1 MNQESLVRRRHV
13 AALTTCQGGYYN
25 RGNGCHPVGPGFY
38 SPDNDAARY
47 PCTPGTIA
55 ASGTAIQCTV
65 CPAGTFAAQARATA
79 CIACARGSYALNPAA
94 AACVACNDLYYT
106 GLASDYAI
114 YLSGAQTGQ
123 AAGDLYCLEPLE
135 GPVFAQPT
143 QSPSTTETPTA
154 RPTVSPHFTQAPSRL
169 DSDDAPPTV
178 VTQAPTAGTVP
189 SLTMAPTSVPSS
201 SFNDATWTPTTLVSS
216 SSLLS
221 STASPT
227 APLHADALQDVLF
240 NNNDLGLSNDPD
252 DSLVTTT
259 VSNLWLP
266 IFLALV
272 VATALGLVVLW
283 ASFEAQGHDDE
294 SDDDESCFSRP
305 SFESGNDDEVWTME
319 HVRPRSNSG
328 DSVSTWFVD
337 EMETGGMQEV
347 SLDEQPSN
355 PRRDLKSGGSSVWSL
370 SAGLGH
376 YEFDSEVTFE
386 DERLSI

>member
-1 MNQESLVRRRHV
+1 MAV
-13 AALTTCQGGYYN
+13 LTTCQGGYYN
-25 RGNGCHPVGPGFY
+25 RGNGCLPVGPGFY
-38 SPDNDAARY
+38 SPDNDATRY

-55 ASGTAIQCTV
+55 ATGTATQCTA

-79 CIACARGSYALNPAA
+79 CIACARGSYALNPAT

-143 QSPSTTETPTA
+143 QSPSTSTATTTETPMA
-154 RPTVSPHFTQAPSRL
+154 RPTVSPSTQAPCGL

-178 VTQAPTAGTVP
+178 GTQAPTAGTVL
-189 SLTMAPTSVPSS
+189 SLTVAPTSVPSS

-216 SSLLS
+216 LVS
-221 STASPT
+221 STAAPT
-227 APLHADALQDVLF
+227 TPLHTDALQDVPF
-240 NNNDLGLSNDPD
+240 NNNNNLGASNHRN

-259 VSNLWLP
+259 VSNIWLP

-283 ASFEAQGHDDE
+283 ASFEPQGHDDE
-294 SDDDESCFSRP
+294 RDDDESCLSRP

-337 EMETGGMQEV
+337 EMEAGGMQDV

-355 PRRDLKSGGSSVWSL
+355 PRRDLKSGDLFGSSVWSL

-376 YEFDSEVTFE
+376 YEFDSDSEVTFE